1 MACTNC
7 STDKDSSGLPK
18 GCQNKGTCGTDGCN
32 KLAVFDWLSN
42 MVYPTGTEIYDIVE
56 VRFKNGRKDFYR
68 YPKEISI
75 SMGDIVATESSPGHD
90 IGIVSLVGELVK
102 VQMKKKKADPNGE
115 VLKIYRKAT
124 QKDIDIW
131 QEARNREEKVKVKA
145 REMAIALKLE
155 MKISDVEF
163 QGDASKATFYYT
175 ASERVD
181 FRQLIKDFAREF
193 SIRIEMK
200 QVGFRQEAARLGGIG
215 SCGRELCCSTWLTDF
230 RSVNTSAARYQQL
243 SLNPQKLAGQCGKL
257 KCCLNFELDTY
268 LEALKDMPDSDT
280 KLMTVKGLAICQK
293 IDIFKGQM
301 WFAYINNSA
310 NWYVLS
316 TEMVKEILALN
327 KKDQKG
333 EDLESYML
341 EIESDDI
348 DFNNASEQDSVTRF
362 DQPKRKKKPTRN
374 KKKEAPIKGGQ
385 DPQAPVVRKERPVNN
400 ENKSRQGKPGERDT
414 QNRQQVRNRNKNR
427 QEGTPEG
434 NDTAVKQTS
443 IGESKN
449 VRKEYKGGTQGEN
462 SEPRENKTQREPRE
476 NKGTKGPREN
486 KAPRENKGGQKEGTK
501 TVDGIA
507 EGGDTPKAKHHKK
520 RPNRNK
526 NFKKDNSNNSD
537 NANTEN

>member
-131 QEARNREEKVKVKA
+131 QEARNREETVKVRA

-280 KLMTVKGLAICQK
+280 KLMTVKGLAVCQK

-333 EDLESYML
+333 QDLESYML
-341 EIESDDI
+341 EVECDEI

-362 DQPKRKKKPTRN
+362 DQPKRKKKPSKN
-374 KKKEAPIKGGQ
+374 KKREGQ
-385 DPQAPVVRKERPVNN
+385 EGTPNTSKERTVATDNRPKQ
-400 ENKSRQGKPGERDT
+400 NKPQGERNQVNK
-414 QNRQQVRNRNKNR
+414 QNVRNRNNKP
-427 QEGTPEG
+427 EGTKDSEG
-434 NDTAVKQTS
+434 EKVVKQTN
-443 IGESKN
+443 GEPKN
-449 VRKEYKGGTQGEN
+449 IRKEKN
-462 SEPRENKTQREPRE
+462 
-476 NKGTKGPREN
+476 GPREQRG
-486 KAPRENKGGQKEGTK
+486 PREPKADNRGPREPKGSQKENNKPVEGSK
-501 TVDGIA
+501 DG
-507 EGGDTPKAKHHKK
+507 EDTPKAKHHKGN

-526 NFKKDNSNNSD
+526 KFKKDNSNNSD
-537 NANTEN
+537 NSNAEN